1 MDVIEFSYFFAAA
14 TLPTSAYMKSAAV
27 DVVCSTSVRG
37 GGQKGGMAGASGSA
51 EIASFSCGGA
61 FFLTFCGVS
70 FSSIL
75 LYNGSYKNE
84 FKLS

>member
-37 GGQKGGMAGASGSA
+37 GGQKGGMVGASGSA
-51 EIASFSCGGA
+51 EIASFSCEA

-75 LYNGSYKNE
+75 YNGSYKNE